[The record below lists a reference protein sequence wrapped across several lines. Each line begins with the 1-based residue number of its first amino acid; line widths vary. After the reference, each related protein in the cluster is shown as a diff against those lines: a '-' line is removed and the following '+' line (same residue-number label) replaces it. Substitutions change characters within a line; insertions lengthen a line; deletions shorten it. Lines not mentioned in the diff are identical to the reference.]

1 VLQFHADNLTVGAR
15 VTLTPQAATGTFTVT
30 APPATFNPLDM
41 AWSGWPALQEAS
53 ATLTQIAPHA
63 AQALAQIVPNAS
75 LPQQLPAAAL
85 LFIAAIRSGD
95 FESWIG
101 PKTIDLLRKADKTD
115 LVGRLT
121 RDAASITRSASEPVA
136 QDWRP
141 VPLPFYSDGQMQ
153 GAMLWYRRDD
163 SHKDENDSTNERKTR
178 FVFDLRLTRMGQVQL
193 DGLAK
198 GQRIDLILRTTK
210 PVSAPMRLDMR
221 QKYLSTLE
229 SASFTGELSFQDKVE
244 QFVKI
249 SSTGV

>member
-1 VLQFHADNLTVGAR
+1 
-15 VTLTPQAATGTFTVT
+15 
-30 APPATFNPLDM
+30 M

-53 ATLTQIAPHA
+53 ATL
-63 AQALAQIVPNAS
+63 AQASPHMAQGLAQIVPNAS

-101 PKTIDLLRKADKTD
+101 PKAMDLLRKADKTD
-115 LVGRLT
+115 LIGRLT
-121 RDAASITRSASEPVA
+121 RDAASITRSSAEPVA

-141 VPLPFYSDGQMQ
+141 MPLPFYSDGQMQ
-153 GAMLWYRRDD
+153 GMMLWYRRDD
-163 SHKDENDSTNERKTR
+163 SHKDENDSTAERKTR
-178 FVFDLRLTRMGQVQL
+178 FVFDLRLTRMGQIQL

-210 PVSAPMRLDMR
+210 TISPAMRHDMR
-221 QKYLSTLE
+221 QKYLSALE
-229 SASFTGELSFQDKVE
+229 NAQFTGELSFQDKAE

-249 SSTGV
+249 GSARP